1 MDDWVDLRVKSKSR
15 LTADVVMLEL
25 ISITNQALPR
35 FEAGAYIDIQIPGG
49 ILRPYSIC
57 NAPHETHR
65 YVIAVRRESP
75 SRGAS
80 QYLHDQLK
88 EGDLLSV
95 RHPRNEFALNPAAT
109 YSALYGGGVGIAP
122 LICMAEELWRRGS
135 AFDLHLSARNY
146 QDAPFAEHLMQV
158 PYKDR
163 VHFHWSENPNG
174 RVEFESCFNKLSPL
188 SHVYLCGPSGYMNSA
203 VGVAIK
209 TGFSQK
215 RLHLESFT

>member
-35 FEAGAYIDIQIPGG
+35 FEAGAYIDIQIPRG

-80 QYLHDQLK
+80 KYMHDHLK
-88 EGDLLSV
+88 VGDLLCV
-95 RHPRNEFALNPAAT
+95 RHPRNEFALNPSAT
-109 YSALYGGGVGIAP
+109 YSALFGGGVGIAP
-122 LICMAEELWRRGS
+122 LISMAEVLWRRGS
-135 AFDLHLSARNY
+135 AFELHLSARNSL
-146 QDAPFAEHLMQV
+146 DAPFFDQLELA

-163 VHFHWSENPNG
+163 VHFHWSENE
-174 RVEFESCFNKLSPL
+174 RIEFESCFNKLSPF
-188 SHVYLCGPSGYMNSA
+188 SHVYLCGSSRYMNSA
-203 VGVAIK
+203 IGAAIK
-209 TGFSQK
+209 TDISQS
-215 RLHLESFT
+215 RLHMESFA